1 MDIVQ
6 AARVCAALGLGT
18 VQAEPEAVQ
27 GGLLHSMWRLR
38 TGQGSF
44 ALKCLNPAIMRR
56 PGIEQVY
63 RLSERIAAMLAAQG
77 IPAVAALAD
86 VSGNVLQD
94 VDGMKVLVYP
104 WVDGETLPPG
114 AVAPE
119 RAARIGAVLAHIHAL
134 NLQVPDLE
142 PLALS
147 AWSHFH
153 DEDWDILTYQA
164 SDPTLHWAYP
174 VRAAIPRLLA
184 MTRAYEAAG
193 PALLQHLVVSHTDL
207 DQKNVLWRDAQTP
220 CLIDWESA
228 GLINPTMELASV
240 ALYWAGITAGQP
252 DERVVAATI
261 EGYVRAGGVIV
272 ASGLEAIHGFM
283 GTWLGWLLFNMRRS
297 LGECTHDPDEC
308 EPGVRE
314 ATNALNVLRLLDM
327 HAETWAG
334 WVDAWR

>member
-1 MDIVQ
+1 
-6 AARVCAALGLGT
+6 
-18 VQAEPEAVQ
+18 
-27 GGLLHSMWRLR
+27 
-38 TGQGSF
+38 
-44 ALKCLNPAIMRR
+44 
-56 PGIEQVY
+56 
-63 RLSERIAAMLAAQG
+63 
-77 IPAVAALAD
+77 
-86 VSGNVLQD
+86 
-94 VDGMKVLVYP
+94 
-104 WVDGETLPPG
+104 
-114 AVAPE
+114 
-119 RAARIGAVLAHIHAL
+119 
-134 NLQVPDLE
+134 
-142 PLALS
+142 
-147 AWSHFH
+147 
-153 DEDWDILTYQA
+153 
-164 SDPTLHWAYP
+164 
-174 VRAAIPRLLA
+174 

-308 EPGVRE
+308 ELGVRE